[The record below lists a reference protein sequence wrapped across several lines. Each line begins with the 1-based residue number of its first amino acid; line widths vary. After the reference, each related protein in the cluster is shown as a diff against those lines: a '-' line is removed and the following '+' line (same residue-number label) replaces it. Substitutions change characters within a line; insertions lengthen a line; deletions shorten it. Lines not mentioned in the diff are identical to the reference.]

1 MIENE
6 CSESKDFE
14 NETMQ
19 IKKTSCNEGSENGWS
34 KNTCSKETNDIEVK
48 DSMETPKA
56 EMKETRTIS
65 INIENECSGAIDKTS
80 LDSENDIMVSI
91 KRGSCNERSDNGCS
105 LITSS
110 EETNKIEET
119 DPKKVTSDSKLN
131 DELRQIVTD
140 VRIVPISL
148 PDGRHVI
155 NRSIS
160 SNLIEKTLIDQDE
173 LLEKNSD
180 LSYPTGPEDDKDKL
194 SNLIHMH
201 LEHLLASV

>member
-1 MIENE
+1 
-6 CSESKDFE
+6 
-14 NETMQ
+14 MQ
-19 IKKTSCNEGSENGWS
+19 IKMASCNEGSEKGCS
-34 KNTCSKETNDIEVK
+34 MKASSKETNDIEVK

-56 EMKETRTIS
+56 EENETRTIS
-65 INIENECSGAIDKTS
+65 INIENECSGAMDKAS
-80 LDSENDIMVSI
+80 QDSENNLMVS
-91 KRGSCNERSDNGCS
+91 KRASCNERSDNGCS
-105 LITSS
+105 LNTSS
-110 EETNKIEET
+110 EETNKIEEA

-160 SNLIEKTLIDQDE
+160 SNLIEKTLIEQDE

-180 LSYPTGPEDDKDKL
+180 LSYPTDPEDDKDKL